1 MRTSLGGTA
10 IMYIFIVFFI
20 LMAFLLTGT
29 VIYYK
34 GFKINSQIANSLE
47 KFEGYNQYS
56 AEDMDRVFHNLGY
69 RLQSNS
75 KCLNNT
81 DGSCL
86 GENYKYNFSLTCS
99 RDTKNMGDNWTGKNY
114 YITYKIKT
122 YIYIDLP
129 LNISLK
135 IPVTSKT
142 NPIYQFTGYE
152 NGAC

>member
-1 MRTSLGGTA
+1 MRTSLGGTV
-10 IMYIFIVFFI
+10 IMYIFIIFFI
-20 LMAFLLTGT
+20 LMAFILTGT

-34 GFKINSQIANSLE
+34 GYKINSQIANSLE

-56 AEDMDRVFHNLGY
+56 AEDMDRVFNSLGY
-69 RLQSNS
+69 RLKSNY
-75 KCLNNT
+75 KCLNGV

-86 GENYKYNFSLTCS
+86 AENSKYDFSLTCS
-99 RDTKNMGDNWTGKNY
+99 RSNKNEGSNWTGNNY

-129 LNISLK
+129 FNFSIK

>member
-1 MRTSLGGTA
+1 MRTSIGGTA

-34 GFKINSQIANSLE
+34 GYKINSQIANSLE
-47 KFEGYNQYS
+47 KFEGYNQFS
-56 AEDMDRVFHNLGY
+56 AEDMDRVFKNLGY
-69 RLQSNS
+69 RYKNNS
-75 KCLNNT
+75 KCLNGT

-86 GENYKYNFSLTCS
+86 AENGKHEFSLTCS
-99 RDTKNMGDNWTGKNY
+99 HTEKNKGDNWEGNNY

-129 LNISLK
+129 LNISMK
-135 IPVTSKT
+135 IPITSRT
-142 NPIYQFTGYE
+142 NPIYQFTDYE

>member
-20 LMAFLLTGT
+20 LMSFLLTGT

-47 KFEGYNQYS
+47 KFEGYNDYS
-56 AEDMDRVFHNLGY
+56 AEDMDRVFKNLGY
-69 RLQSNS
+69 RYKNNT
-75 KCLNNT
+75 KCLNGK
-81 DGSCL
+81 DDSCFKDN
-86 GENYKYNFSLTCS
+86 GEHEFSLTCS
-99 RDTKNMGDNWTGKNY
+99 QIKKNENNSYVGNHY

-129 LNISLK
+129 LNISMK
-135 IPVTSKT
+135 IPITSKT

>member
-34 GFKINSQIANSLE
+34 GYKINSQIANSLE
-47 KFEGYNQYS
+47 KFEGYNQFS
-56 AEDMDRVFHNLGY
+56 AEDMDRVFKNLGY
-69 RLQSNS
+69 RYKNNS
-75 KCLNNT
+75 ECLNGM

-86 GENYKYNFSLTCS
+86 AENGKHEFSLTCS
-99 RDTKNMGDNWTGKNY
+99 RTEKNKDDNWEGNNY

-129 LNISLK
+129 LNISMK
-135 IPVTSKT
+135 IPITSRT
-142 NPIYQFTGYE
+142 NPIYQFTDYE

>member
-47 KFEGYNQYS
+47 KFEGYNDYS
-56 AEDMDRVFHNLGY
+56 AEDMDRVFKNLGY
-69 RLQSNS
+69 RYKNNN
-75 KCLNNT
+75 KCLNGE

-86 GENYKYNFSLTCS
+86 KENGKHEFSLTCS
-99 RDTKNMGDNWTGKNY
+99 QIKKNENNSYVGNNY

-129 LNISLK
+129 LNISMK
-135 IPVTSKT
+135 IPITSKT
-142 NPIYQFTGYE
+142 NPIYQFTDYE

>member
-34 GFKINSQIANSLE
+34 GYKINSQIANSLE

-56 AEDMDRVFHNLGY
+56 AEDMDRVFKNFGY
-69 RLQSNS
+69 RVTSNDE
-75 KCLNNT
+75 CLK
-81 DGSCL
+81 DKSGSCL
-86 GENYKYNFSLTCS
+86 ADNNKYNFTLTCS
-99 RDTKNMGDNWTGKNY
+99 LSNKNQGDNYVGNNY

-129 LNISLK
+129 FNLSLK
-135 IPVTSKT
+135 IPITSKT
-142 NPIYQFTGYE
+142 NPIYQFTDYE